1 VPPPFDLL
9 PFMLQGLGVTLV
21 ITLGGSVV
29 ALISAILAG
38 LGRRSDDVIVRWL
51 SGAYIEIFR
60 GASALVLLYW
70 FFFALPVLLDIRLNA
85 ILAGI
90 IVLGLNVGAYGAE
103 VVRASIAAVPEGQYR
118 AAKALNL
125 TSWQTMRYVIVPQA
139 ALAMIPPFGNLLI
152 ELLKGT
158 ALVSVVTV
166 SDLTN
171 RGMLLRDQ
179 THRSLEIFGILL
191 LVYFGL
197 SLILTTGVRWLE
209 RRLSRGQDHGK
220 G

>member
-1 VPPPFDLL
+1 MPPPFDLL

-21 ITLGGSVV
+21 ITVGGSMV
-29 ALISAILAG
+29 ALVSAILAG

-70 FFFALPVLLDIRLNA
+70 FFFALPVLLDIRVNA

-139 ALAMIPPFGNLLI
+139 VLAMIPPFGNLLI

>member
-1 VPPPFDLL
+1 MPPPFDLL

-29 ALISAILAG
+29 ALVSAVLAG

-125 TSWQTMRYVIVPQA
+125 SSWQTMRYVIVPQA
-139 ALAMIPPFGNLLI
+139 VLAMIPPFGNLLI

>member
-1 VPPPFDLL
+1 MPPPFDLL

-21 ITLGGSVV
+21 ITLGGSMV
-29 ALISAILAG
+29 ALVSAILAG

-70 FFFALPVLLDIRLNA
+70 FFFALPVLLDIRVNA

-139 ALAMIPPFGNLLI
+139 VLAMIPPFGNLLI

>member
-1 VPPPFDLL
+1 MPPPFDLL

-21 ITLGGSVV
+21 ITAGGSVV
-29 ALISAILAG
+29 ALVAAILAG

-51 SGAYIEIFR
+51 STAYIELFR

-70 FFFALPVLLDIRLNA
+70 FFFALPVLLDIRLDA

-125 TSWQTMRYVIVPQA
+125 SSWQTMRYIIVPQA
-139 ALAMIPPFGNLLI
+139 VLAMIPPFGNLLI

-166 SDLTN
+166 SDLTKQ
-171 RGMLLRDQ
+171 GMLLRDQ

-191 LVYFGL
+191 LLYFGL
-197 SLILTTGVRWLE
+197 SLILTTGMRWLE